1 MRKILHIIP
10 SVSAGGIESLV
21 VSLYENID
29 RDKYKFDFA
38 VFNPNNP
45 IHKTRLEK
53 LGAEIYFIADA
64 GTKSTF
70 LSKIFWRIKALYNFF
85 RLISNKDYDVLHCH
99 NYNGYNL
106 YILLAAL
113 KGISTRIV
121 HSHSTNDDRDS
132 FLIKISNKIKRL
144 FSFNWLITNKIAC
157 SKMAAEWLYGTDSVF
172 EDPKTQVIYNGINMN
187 KFSPENKNLK
197 KIRGKYKINKGIHFI
212 NVGRFSHP
220 KNQLFLLDVFNELTK
235 DKKEVFLHIVGY
247 GFLEN
252 KLKNKVKELNL
263 ENKVT
268 FYKYNT
274 DIPELL
280 SVMDFFLL
288 PSNFEGLP
296 ITAIEA
302 QASNL
307 PIYMSKKITK
317 EVDMGLATYLSLE
330 KGSKYWSNYIL
341 KDIENNSYP
350 KELDFDK
357 KNKFDIKNIANEFEK
372 VYR

>member
-1 MRKILHIIP
+1 
-10 SVSAGGIESLV
+10 
-21 VSLYENID
+21 
-29 RDKYKFDFA
+29 
-38 VFNPNNP
+38 
-45 IHKTRLEK
+45 
-53 LGAEIYFIADA
+53 
-64 GTKSTF
+64 
-70 LSKIFWRIKALYNFF
+70 
-85 RLISNKDYDVLHCH
+85 
-99 NYNGYNL
+99 
-106 YILLAAL
+106 
-113 KGISTRIV
+113 
-121 HSHSTNDDRDS
+121 
-132 FLIKISNKIKRL
+132 
-144 FSFNWLITNKIAC
+144 
-157 SKMAAEWLYGTDSVF
+157 MAAEWLYGTDSVF
-172 EDPKTQVIYNGINMN
+172 EDPQIQVIYNGINMN

-235 DKKEVFLHIVGY
+235 DKKEFFLHIVGY

-302 QASNL
+302 QASKL

-357 KNKFDIKNIANEFEK
+357 KNKFDIKNIANEFK
-372 VYR
+372 KIYR